1 LKRREGALIKVA
13 NPFRGWTQRFA
24 FGLLLAVSLALMLLG
39 KADSSAIERLRVEVS
54 DFVAPALSLVAEPVA
69 TVRGTLSQFD
79 SYKSLQA
86 QNVQLREQND
96 LLLQWQSAAQALQAE
111 NRRLRALLDAAADP
125 YINSAVGR
133 VIADNRGA
141 FAHTLL
147 VAAGLRDGVDR
158 NQAAMAPSGLVG
170 RVMEVGDRSAR
181 VLLVTDINSRIPV
194 MLQGQ
199 RQRAVL
205 AGANGQR
212 LKLLYLEP
220 DAPREIGE
228 RIVTSGL
235 GGVFPPGLAIG
246 RIVEVTPEA
255 TWVEP
260 YVNWSD
266 LEYLRLLDY
275 RVDSSLVSKGFEE
288 SLENAVL
295 SPGAGDSLIEERV
308 SGNPGAPRP

>member
-133 VIADNRGA
+133 VIA
-141 FAHTLL
+141 HTLL

-170 RVMEVGDRSAR
+170 RVIEVGDRSAR

>member
-39 KADSSAIERLRVEVS
+39 KAGSSAIERLRVEAS

-170 RVMEVGDRSAR
+170 RVIEVGDRSAR